1 MQARSSAL
9 NLFATLNYF
18 EVLSYSAS
26 IDLMIYQTH
35 STVNS
40 FMTEAVII

>member
-9 NLFATLNYF
+9 NLFDTNYF
-18 EVLSYSAS
+18 EVLSYSDS